1 MSTRTIR
8 RESEKKKGRKRR
20 STYQIIILEVDIK
33 ISETPPALV
42 MLEINQTQ
50 IAAVAGEDGGENG
63 DGVNQTDGCINWK
76 VTRRLASR
84 SSKVA
89 CAGICFLGVDSK
101 SGGSIVLT
109 LSLISCQIILV
120 IYVASSEK
128 LSVSVR

>member
-1 MSTRTIR
+1 MKTIHVSKPCP
-8 RESEKKKGRKRR
+8 RERFGGKGKEI

-33 ISETPPALV
+33 ISETPSALV
-42 MLEINQTQ
+42 MLEINRRQ
-50 IAAVAGEDGGENG
+50 IAAVAGEEGGENR

-84 SSKVA
+84 
-89 CAGICFLGVDSK
+89 FLEVDSK

-120 IYVASSEK
+120 IYVASSEN
-128 LSVSVR
+128 LSVSVC